1 MPEGNRRKSENF
13 LNMAAEAGGHSGKG
27 GAVHGLRSPWIS
39 PTPRRVLSISGGRA
53 AAGSGVSPLGYISS
67 ARRAGGFLTNGAPT
81 RDGSD
86 EVGGGGET
94 RPRGR
99 TEDTRVS
106 VRPQVCRNGE
116 WGEKFSYASYARYG
130 NALFRW
136 ITPDQLS
143 RRTDGPRTERGGM
156 RQCVNASQR
165 APTVGFTFHWRVSDV

>member
-1 MPEGNRRKSENF
+1 VPEGNRRKSENF

-86 EVGGGGET
+86 EVGGRGET

-106 VRPQVCRNGE
+106 VRPPGMPKRRVGRE
-116 WGEKFSYASYARYG
+116 A
-130 NALFRW
+130 
-136 ITPDQLS
+136 QLRIVREVWKRVVVPLDYS
-143 RRTDGPRTERGGM
+143 RP
-156 RQCVNASQR
+156 VI
-165 APTVGFTFHWRVSDV
+165 